1 MLLLKKG
8 NANLR
13 MFAMSLMLVLALVSC
28 SGKKSAN
35 SDSKSSTEVESSKNL
50 LGNIKLKEDVIYA
63 NWIKIPAQSIKI
75 SSIKED
81 EYDGEVDY
89 YFDADVVVESIG
101 TPDKEYG
108 WGLYRIEMKL
118 LDADGIELIYL
129 SESLDDEFEEAGTKK
144 RLTFGFT
151 LANSGRPKEELQ
163 EILDNID
170 GVKFK
175 FDFS

>member
-1 MLLLKKG
+1 MLFFKR
-8 NANLR
+8 NANLC
-13 MFAMSLMLVLALVSC
+13 MFALSLMFVLTLASC
-28 SGKKSAN
+28 GSKKSAN
-35 SDSKSSTEVESSKNL
+35 SDSKPLTEVESSKNI
-50 LGNIKLKEDVIYA
+50 LGDIKLKEDIIYE
-63 NWIKIPAQSIKI
+63 NWIKIPAQTIKI

-108 WGLYRIEMKL
+108 WGLYRVEMKL

-129 SESLDDEFEEAGTKK
+129 SESLDDEFEVTGTKK

-175 FDFS
+175 FDFR

>member
-1 MLLLKKG
+1 MLFFKR
-8 NANLR
+8 NANLCL
-13 MFAMSLMLVLALVSC
+13 FALALMFVLTLASC
-28 SGKKSAN
+28 GSKKSAN
-35 SDSKSSTEVESSKNL
+35 SDSKSLTEVESSKNL
-50 LGNIKLKEDVIYA
+50 LGNIKLKEDVIYE
-63 NWIKIPAQSIKI
+63 NWIKIPAQTIKI

-81 EYDGEVDY
+81 EYDGEIDY

-108 WGLYRIEMKL
+108 WGHYRVEMKL